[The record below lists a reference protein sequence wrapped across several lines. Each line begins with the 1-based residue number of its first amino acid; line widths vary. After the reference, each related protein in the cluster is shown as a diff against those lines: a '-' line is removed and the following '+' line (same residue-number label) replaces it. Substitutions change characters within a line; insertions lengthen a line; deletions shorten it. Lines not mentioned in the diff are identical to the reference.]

1 MERGACERYA
11 IGSADDVR
19 IVVIRLEEPMVRVQ
33 HWTGTSH
40 SRGDHHAHDASMDRS
55 RRARQRGDQGRHAR
69 EAEPLFMA
77 LDAAA
82 EFIPVMNADDLQRA
96 LAQVTG

>member
-1 MERGACERYA
+1 
-11 IGSADDVR
+11 
-19 IVVIRLEEPMVRVQ
+19 
-33 HWTGTSH
+33 
-40 SRGDHHAHDASMDRS
+40 
-55 RRARQRGDQGRHAR
+55 
-69 EAEPLFMA
+69 MA